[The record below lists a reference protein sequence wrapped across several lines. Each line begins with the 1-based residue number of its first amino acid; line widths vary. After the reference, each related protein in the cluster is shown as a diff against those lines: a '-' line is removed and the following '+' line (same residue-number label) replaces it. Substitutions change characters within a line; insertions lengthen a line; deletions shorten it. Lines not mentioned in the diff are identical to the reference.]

1 MRISDWSSDVC
12 SSDLFPVLGGQ
23 DEDGSGRQKGPDITG
38 VLMIFDDMFA
48 GPAIDFLLREAGRVI
63 GVHPAQQMKAGGRI
77 TLLQHPGSLDIF
89 HNPLV
94 AHQPRNHEEV
104 EWSFAHGLVPEMLDI
119 DA

>member
-1 MRISDWSSDVC
+1 
-12 SSDLFPVLGGQ
+12 
-23 DEDGSGRQKGPDITG
+23 
-38 VLMIFDDMFA
+38 MIFDDMFA

-94 AHQPRNHEEV
+94 AHQPRNHEDV
-104 EWSFAHGLVPEMLDI
+104 EWRSEEHTYELQSLMRISYAVFCLKKKRRINATFHNLTFFN
-119 DA
+119 

>member
-1 MRISDWSSDVC
+1 
-12 SSDLFPVLGGQ
+12 
-23 DEDGSGRQKGPDITG
+23 
-38 VLMIFDDMFA
+38 MIFYDMFA
-48 GPAIDFLLREAGRVI
+48 GPAIDFRLREAGRVI

-119 DA
+119 DATSEEHTSELQSLMRISYAVFCLKQTTNNIIKVLIQQTK